1 MFFVLEFQ
9 STAALSIHPFILPSH
24 FVLWLFATIFL
35 TCGSAAAAAAR
46 AIMAASNDDD
56 EEIESVA
63 GRESQI
69 PI

>member
-24 FVLWLFATIFL
+24 FVLWLFATTFL
-35 TCGSAAAAAAR
+35 TCGSAAA

>member
-9 STAALSIHPFILPSH
+9 STAALSILPSH

-35 TCGSAAAAAAR
+35 TCGSAAAAAA
-46 AIMAASNDDD
+46 IMAASNDDD